1 MKLLLHIFIFSLI
14 AGCSAPG
21 AFSGSDRSNIAAVKI
36 ELPTVQCG
44 MCQQIITEGLMAT
57 EGVQTAYV
65 NLNEEKVL
73 VKYDKTKIA
82 LPDLDQTITKLGYQ
96 AGDVP
101 ADAEAYN
108 NDPGCCKLPEDR

>member
-57 EGVQTAYV
+57 DGVQTAYV

-73 VKYDKTKIA
+73 VKYDKTKIV
-82 LPDLDQTITKLGYQ
+82 LTDLDQTITKLGYQ

-101 ADAEAYN
+101 ADAKAYN
-108 NDPGCCKLPEDR
+108 NLPGCCKLPEDR

>member
-57 EGVQTAYV
+57 DGVQTAYV

-82 LPDLDQTITKLGYQ
+82 LTDLNQTITKLGYQ

-108 NDPGCCKLPEDR
+108 NLPGCCKLPEDR